1 MGKYLSISLLHSCRP
16 DHAAPVMA
24 AKVEVIRSQEECC
37 FITADSHWLMKFNSN
52 PNFQILPQEPFTNQK
67 FKGTFDAWMKG
78 TGPAH
83 LFIYYQR
90 PYKITDSGEID
101 EYRGGR
107 EEFFVTDGKCG
118 LS

>member
-1 MGKYLSISLLHSCRP
+1 MLNSIQIL
-16 DHAAPVMA
+16 
-24 AKVEVIRSQEECC
+24 
-37 FITADSHWLMKFNSN
+37 T
-52 PNFQILPQEPFTNQK
+52 FQICRFLQEPFTNAK

-90 PYKITDSGEID
+90 PYKVTDQGEIE

-107 EEFFVTDGKCG
+107 EEFFVTDCKSGFSWNPNVTASI
-118 LS
+118 L